1 MRFSQG
7 DLNTY
12 VLLLSKL
19 VPQLQKVSQRQM
31 LEDDMNWD
39 DDEDDIQAYD
49 NQVRTK
55 FIT

>member
-1 MRFSQG
+1 
-7 DLNTY
+7 
-12 VLLLSKL
+12 

-49 NQVRTK
+49 NQVHTK

>member
-1 MRFSQG
+1 MQFTQR

-19 VPQLQKVSQRQM
+19 VPQLQQVSQRQM

-55 FIT
+55 FIM